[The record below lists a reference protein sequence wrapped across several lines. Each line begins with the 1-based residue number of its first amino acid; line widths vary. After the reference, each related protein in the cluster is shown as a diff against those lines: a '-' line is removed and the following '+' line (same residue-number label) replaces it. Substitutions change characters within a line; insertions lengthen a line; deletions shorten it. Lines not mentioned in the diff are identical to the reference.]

1 MLIHFNAGGTDRERA
16 KFQVQ
21 AMYPVDLPLVG
32 ASELTS
38 ASLQYLSALESEP
51 AQRDWFHLPTKSKV
65 AITAANIK
73 QLHLF
78 NDKPECI
85 LLTLHLPDEPQQVV
99 ALYLC
104 GNWWHIDDVLRT
116 SKKSRNGLEAVKC
129 TIERVLVLVL
139 SQLVDRV
146 LAEEQ
151 LFSNHP
157 PTENCK
163 LLWIHGEAVAFYSF
177 KQKGSLCENCISRC
191 YELPVLDTIY
201 VRGHC
206 RRRGFGLL
214 MLQDFCD
221 MFPDESVLGVS
232 SPLSAGMMAVCKKF
246 LIQHKEHR
254 DVLYEVEAPSS
265 WIQRRNIWLN
275 IQIGRYSRSKSSSS
289 SVEVEKDE
297 GTDQL

>member
-1 MLIHFNAGGTDRERA
+1 MLNETDRLETRGL
-16 KFQVQ
+16 
-21 AMYPVDLPLVG
+21 YI
-32 ASELTS
+32 
-38 ASLQYLSALESEP
+38 ASLNTVKHGHKLN
-51 AQRDWFHLPTKSKV
+51 TK
-65 AITAANIK
+65 
-73 QLHLF
+73 LH
-78 NDKPECI
+78 NDDFFYV
-85 LLTLHLPDEPQQVV
+85 LVV

-177 KQKGSLCENCISRC
+177 KHKGSLCENCISRC

-275 IQIGRYSRSKSSSS
+275 IQIRRYSRCKVITQTSTYHHKSKITQTSTYHHRSKITQTSTYHHKS
-289 SVEVEKDE
+289 KITQTSTYHHRSKITQTSTYHSEALCWSVLTVSV
-297 GTDQL
+297 LA

>member
-177 KQKGSLCENCISRC
+177 KQK
-191 YELPVLDTIY
+191 
-201 VRGHC
+201 
-206 RRRGFGLL
+206 
-214 MLQDFCD
+214 
-221 MFPDESVLGVS
+221 DESVLGVS